1 MTTSTQA
8 HTSTAASMQELLEIM
23 TRLRDP
29 ERGCPWDKQQTFST
43 IVPHTLEEAY
53 EVADAIEQGAF
64 DALPGELGDLLFQVV
79 FYACMGQEQGLF
91 DFQMI
96 VQTLNEKLVRRHPHV
111 FGDEEVLD
119 AAPQSAAWELSKQ
132 KERQAD
138 AHVDAPATLAGVS
151 RTLPAASRAQKLQS
165 RAALVGFDWPD
176 IDPVFAKIAEE
187 IQELREEVAGDAAHE
202 RVEAELGDV
211 LFACINL
218 ARHLRVDAE
227 AALRRCNHKFEQ
239 RFAFIEAGL
248 AQRGKRV
255 EDSDL
260 EEMDALW
267 EAAKRAGVAP

>member
-1 MTTSTQA
+1 
-8 HTSTAASMQELLEIM
+8 MQELLEIM